1 MVREMTMAL
10 RISLCILCQLWL
22 CFSTLSQGGAEEKVP
37 SFPPLRPGKLRLVQA
52 AMCEGIKDFL
62 PQNQAIFFSVSIG
75 KTFCFTFFD
84 PVPEETSIH
93 HNWYYKDKLVTSRKL
108 TLKPPKWSTFS
119 SIQLREA
126 DIGPWRVE
134 IKNQAGAPLSVLRFS
149 IGD

>member
-1 MVREMTMAL
+1 MAY
-10 RISLCILCQLWL
+10 RISVCILFQLCL
-22 CFSTLSQGGAEEKVP
+22 CLSTLSQGLAQEETP
-37 SFPPLRPGKLRLVQA
+37 SSPPLGPESLRLVQA

-93 HNWYYKDKLVTSRKL
+93 HNWYYKDKLVTSRRL

-134 IKNQAGAPLSVLRFS
+134 IKNQGGALLSVLRFS